1 VINSSTIND
10 IRLFRVT
17 FKDDYGTEE
26 TYPIY
31 DVSVADAI
39 KHVHQ
44 IIGKPIRVSHV
55 QDPRL
60 MLR

>member
-1 VINSSTIND
+1 MIKATDD

-17 FKDDYGTEE
+17 FRDELGKEE

-31 DVSVADAI
+31 DVSIADAI
-39 KHVHQ
+39 NHVHQ
-44 IIGKPIRVSHV
+44 LVGKPIRVSHV

>member
-1 VINSSTIND
+1 MIKATDD
-10 IRLFRVT
+10 IRLFGVT
-17 FKDDYGTEE
+17 FKDELGREE
-26 TYPIY
+26 SYPIY
-31 DVSVADAI
+31 DVSIADAI

-44 IIGKPIRVSHV
+44 IMGKAIRVSHV